1 MHRGLKFAT
10 LMLARTF
17 GGGAGMPASAVTS
30 AQLRLFSENRLRPIR
45 FHPKDVVRRTMRFE
59 GIIADNAQG
68 PHP

>member
-17 GGGAGMPASAVTS
+17 CGGAGRLASAATS
-30 AQLRLFSENRLRPIR
+30 AQLRLFSESRLRPIR
-45 FHPKDVVRRTMRFE
+45 FHPKDVVRRTMPFE